1 MTFIPKNNSKKGLGR
16 RIWEQ
21 KPFLL
26 MMLPGFL
33 YYIVYKYAPIIM
45 GVMTSVMDYNIR
57 KGLFA
62 SKLLNPWY
70 KNYQFFFH
78 SPYFSQLLSN
88 TLLISLAKMVI
99 GMPLAVLLAVFL
111 FECKNLKVRRAV
123 QTITYMPNFLSW
135 VVIYGMCFGLLSES
149 NGLVNSII
157 RSVTGSSVPFFT
169 SPRIFRGLVIG
180 SDIWKTTG
188 WSAIIYMAA
197 ISGIDPCLYEAAC
210 IDGAGRVRSIIHVT
224 IPCIMPVVVIS
235 LILRCGSILDAGF
248 DQIFVMYNPAVRSTV
263 DIIDTWVYR
272 TGLEQLNISLSSAVG
287 LFKSF
292 VSMLLV
298 VFVNALARRWG
309 GAIW

>member
-1 MTFIPKNNSKKGLGR
+1 MT
-16 RIWEQ
+16 
-21 KPFLL
+21 
-26 MMLPGFL
+26 
-33 YYIVYKYAPIIM
+33 
-45 GVMTSVMDYNIR
+45 
-57 KGLFA
+57 
-62 SKLLNPWY
+62 
-70 KNYQFFFH
+70 
-78 SPYFSQLLSN
+78 N
-88 TLLISLAKMVI
+88 TLLISFSKMLI
-99 GMPLAVLLAVFL
+99 GMPLAVLLAILL
-111 FECKNLKVRRAV
+111 FESKNLKVRRAV

-149 NGLVNSII
+149 NGLINGII
-157 RSVTGSSVPFFT
+157 RSITGSSIPFFT
-169 SPRIFRGLVIG
+169 SPGIFRGLVIG

-197 ISGIDPCLYEAAC
+197 LSGIDPCLFEAAY
-210 IDGAGRVRSIIHVT
+210 IDGASRVRSIIHVT
-224 IPCIMPVVVIS
+224 IPSIMPVVVIS

-298 VFVNALARRWG
+298 VFVNTIARRWG

>member
-1 MTFIPKNNSKKGLGR
+1 
-16 RIWEQ
+16 
-21 KPFLL
+21 
-26 MMLPGFL
+26 MLPGFL

-149 NGLVNSII
+149 NVLVNSII

>member
-1 MTFIPKNNSKKGLGR
+1 MAFIPENNPKKGLGR

-57 KGLFA
+57 KGLLA

-210 IDGAGRVRSIIHVT
+210 IDGAGRVRSIIYVT